1 MRVTMFAALAA
12 VAVCSAMP
20 LSVGTAGADSLRMAQ
35 RDVEI
40 GVGRPGVRIE
50 EHRGP
55 AVIEEHR
62 RPGVVIEETE
72 GRRRDCVTHSEST
85 SRNGVTVTE
94 KEHDCR

>member
-1 MRVTMFAALAA
+1 MFAALAA
-12 VAVCSAMP
+12 AAVCTAIP
-20 LSVGTAGADSLRMAQ
+20 LSIGSAGADPLQLAQ

-40 GVGRPGVRIE
+40 GVGRPGVRVE

-72 GRRRDCVTHSEST
+72 GRRRDCVTHSET
-85 SRNGVTVTE
+85 RREGGVSVTE
-94 KEHDCR
+94 KERHC